1 VSGAELLW
9 DAQCEL
15 AESPV
20 WDSQARRILFCA
32 NDDGANDGRA
42 SHGGGRILGFGV
54 DDGRRQT
61 WTLPEPVASFGMC
74 RSGRLVVALARRV
87 VLLDLVTGE
96 VTPLTSELA
105 EPAGN
110 QFNDGRPGPDGCFW
124 VGTRD
129 ARRRQQLGSATTIP
143 DPNGG
148 LYRIGPDGSTD
159 RVAAGYLTSNG
170 LAFSPDGQTMYH
182 SDSAN
187 NFVDAWDFRQGTVGR
202 RRRFAT
208 LSPALGKPDGAAV
221 DSGGGY
227 WSAGISAACL
237 NQFSP
242 AGALVSTLP
251 MPCPAPTMPCFA
263 DGYLYVTSMRGVHRE
278 AVHDFSD
285 LPWPV
290 AGLFRVPAPAVG
302 APVAVFADC

>member
-1 VSGAELLW
+1 VSAAELLW

-20 WDSQARRILFCA
+20 WDARARRVLFCA
-32 NDDGANDGRA
+32 NNDSA
-42 SHGGGRILGFGV
+42 HHDEGRILGFGV
-54 DDGRRQT
+54 DDGRRQA

-74 RSGRLVVALARRV
+74 RSGRLVVALSRRV
-87 VLLDLVTGE
+87 VLLDLVTSE
-96 VTPLTSELA
+96 VTRLTGELD

-110 QFNDGRPGPDGCFW
+110 QFNDGRPGPDGRFW

-148 LYRIGPDGSTD
+148 LYRIGSDGSAD

-187 NFVDAWDFRQGTVGR
+187 NYVDAWDFVDGTAGG

-221 DSGGGY
+221 DCDGCY
-227 WSAGISAACL
+227 WSAGVSAGCLNRFSAAGVL
-237 NQFSP
+237 
-242 AGALVSTLP
+242 LSTLP

-278 AVHDFSD
+278 AVRDFSG
-285 LPWPV
+285 LSWPV
-290 AGLFRVPAPAVG
+290 AGLFRVPAPAAG
-302 APVAVFADC
+302 APVAVFDDG